1 MVPDSAVIVAVPGA
15 TPVTSPVVPTLAI
28 VESEV
33 DQKALFVNALVEP
46 SLKVP
51 VAVICNVLP
60 WTMLGVDG
68 PTVKVDN
75 VGFTKK
81 PVHPIPD
88 ASARIMTNP
97 LSN

>member
-1 MVPDSAVIVAVPGA
+1 MVVVPGA

-33 DQKALFVNALVEP
+33 DQKAPFVNAFVEP

-51 VAVICNVLP
+51 VAAICSVAP
-60 WTMLGVDG
+60 CWIVGVCG

-88 ASARIMTNP
+88 ASARIMTSP